1 LPAAG
6 SWGGNE
12 RERNDPHLE
21 AAARVDDDEQL
32 DEVVETNTK
41 RRFAFDET
49 GTRIRASQGHSVSVD
64 LGLADAAPPDVLYQG
79 TETKLAYPSGRHAYL
94 GGRHPYSD
102 GRHAYLGGRL
112 AYLEG
117 RFAYPDGRLA

>member
-1 LPAAG
+1 M
-6 SWGGNE
+6 NE
-12 RERNDPHLE
+12 KEMIRISKRLR
-21 AAARVDDDEQL
+21 ALTITREQL

-49 GTRIRASQGHSVSVD
+49 GTRIRASQGHRVSVD
-64 LGLADAAPPDVLYQG
+64 LSLADAAPPDVLYHG
-79 TETKLAYPSGRHAYL
+79 TETKLAYPAGRHAYL

-102 GRHAYLGGRL
+102 GRL

-117 RFAYPDGRLA
+117 GFAYPDGRLA